1 MQESMRTNIPLDCAF
16 DVWVEN
22 VCVAVPAPDLRA
34 PPEVTEGKETKAGD
48 EALLAATKKTD
59 RKMAVRTPIR

>member
-48 EALLAATKKTD
+48 EALLAATK
-59 RKMAVRTPIR
+59 